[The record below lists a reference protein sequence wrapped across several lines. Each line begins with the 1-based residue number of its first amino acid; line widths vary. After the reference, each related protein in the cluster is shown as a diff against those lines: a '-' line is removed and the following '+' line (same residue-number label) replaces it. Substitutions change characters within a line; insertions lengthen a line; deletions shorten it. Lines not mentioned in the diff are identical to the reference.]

1 MAYSSHVFSDE
12 HIQHQKFTNW
22 ESRASTEQ
30 ELMRPRLIS
39 EEFCSCLF
47 DQHDDMFNSNIFEWD
62 QTPSEFE
69 DMETRSSANP
79 KASAMMHLTPAT
91 TAQRTKVNREAEPT
105 PFDFDFDAFDMDL
118 FNMDCE
124 PASPCSE
131 PELASPCPEPEPA
144 FPCSEPANCVP
155 LIKKPKKRKAEMT
168 RSRSWRKRPFK
179 NVREQRR
186 RAAIKDKLAQLDD
199 LCSSD
204 AVACIVPRPSA
215 EAALIMGDRQ
225 RPRKM
230 DILCDS
236 IHIFDVMD
244 KELTKLRSRNKELK
258 KNTFK

>member
-1 MAYSSHVFSDE
+1 M
-12 HIQHQKFTNW
+12 QHQKFTNW
-22 ESRASTEQ
+22 ESRASTEHA
-30 ELMRPRLIS
+30 LMRPRLIS

-47 DQHDDMFNSNIFEWD
+47 DQHDNMFNSNIFDWD
-62 QTPSEFE
+62 ETPSEFE
-69 DMETRSSANP
+69 DMETRSSGTP

-91 TAQRTKVNREAEPT
+91 TAQRSKVEREAEPT
-105 PFDFDFDAFDMDL
+105 PFDFDFDFDAFDMDF
-118 FNMDCE
+118 FNLDCE

-131 PELASPCPEPEPA
+131 PAK
-144 FPCSEPANCVP
+144 CVP
-155 LIKKPKKRKAEMT
+155 LINKPKKRKAEMS

-186 RAAIKDKLAQLDD
+186 RAAIKDKLAELDN

-215 EAALIMGDRQ
+215 ETALIMGDRQ

-236 IHIFDVMD
+236 IHILDVMD
-244 KELTKLRSRNKELK
+244 KELNKLRSRNKELK
-258 KNTFK
+258 MQTFK